1 MQSDKPMKVGDV
13 ANSFVRNL
21 LDTAALMGADRQLLL
36 DKNNISAAALE
47 EGNRRLGLTHFMRLG
62 YSAIK
67 LLNEPAFGLYMGVN
81 SNISRLGYAGFAAMT
96 APTLGAALT
105 CTTRYE
111 ALTSRCYRG
120 QSYMERNQNHFKIVF
135 YSIAPYNEYTYF
147 VVDAILSG
155 WKSMVEWLTGRTDL
169 VKEIQIEFPT
179 PFYVEKYQSLLNC
192 PVSFSQEE
200 NCVILKPEAF
210 DQPVI
215 YQNPIMHRLMLE
227 HCEDSLRK
235 ISRQESFTARVQQIL
250 GPLLHGRTPSIEET
264 AEQLHLPTWTLRRKL
279 KDEGCSFQDLVDS
292 MRKDLALGYIR
303 DTGLSFGEISYI
315 LGFSTPGAFQRAFK
329 RWVGTTP
336 GDYRRALNLAE

>member
-13 ANSFVRNL
+13 ANSFVRSL
-21 LDTAALMGADRQLLL
+21 LDTAVMMGVNRQQLL

-62 YSAIK
+62 FSAIK

-81 SNISRLGYAGFAAMT
+81 SNITRLGYAGFAAMT
-96 APTLGAALT
+96 APTLGEAFSVA
-105 CTTRYE
+105 TRYE

-120 QSYMERNQNHFKIVF
+120 QSYIERTPSHFKLVF

-155 WKSMVEWLTGRTDL
+155 WKALAEWMTGRTDL

-179 PFYVEKYQSLLNC
+179 PFYVDKYQELLNC

-200 NCVILKPEAF
+200 NCVLFKPDAF

-215 YQNPIMHRLMLE
+215 YHNPIMHRLML
-227 HCEDSLRK
+227 
-235 ISRQESFTARVQQIL
+235 
-250 GPLLHGRTPSIEET
+250 
-264 AEQLHLPTWTLRRKL
+264 
-279 KDEGCSFQDLVDS
+279 
-292 MRKDLALGYIR
+292 
-303 DTGLSFGEISYI
+303 
-315 LGFSTPGAFQRAFK
+315 
-329 RWVGTTP
+329 
-336 GDYRRALNLAE
+336 